1 MTIRY
6 RNGIGEAIA
15 MIHVKFPLSA
25 TWLEWAMIKLIMTGV
40 ISQVTA
46 PKKLV
51 RQLVLDI
58 IKQLLI
64 HNERDALDYYPDEF
78 KEEYPGVDYLQ
89 KLDIAQM
96 ICKQYFPEFY
106 N

>member
-1 MTIRY
+1 MTVQY
-6 RNGIGEAIA
+6 KNGMGEPIAI
-15 MIHVKFPLSA
+15 IQVKFPLSA
-25 TWLEWAMIKLIMTGV
+25 MWLERAAIKLIMTGV

-64 HNERDALDYYPDEF
+64 HNGRDALDYYPNEF
-78 KEEYPGVDYLQ
+78 RDEYPDDDYIQ